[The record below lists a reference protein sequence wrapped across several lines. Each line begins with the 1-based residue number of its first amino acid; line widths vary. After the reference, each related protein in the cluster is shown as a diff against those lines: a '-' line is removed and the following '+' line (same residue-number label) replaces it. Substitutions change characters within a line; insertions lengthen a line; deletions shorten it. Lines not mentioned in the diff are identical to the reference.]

1 MIPHSLLHALRHGR
15 DGLLDLLFPRLCLSC
30 GLRTLAEDA
39 LFCLDCQ
46 SQLHPAD
53 MYRFPD
59 NEVVSRF
66 RGRIELTAG
75 AALFYYEKGT
85 RLQQLIERLKYR
97 GETNIGHSL
106 GEYFGR
112 LLKDVEAFRS
122 IEWLVPVPLHP
133 RKQALRGYNQSAWI
147 ARGLSL
153 SMGIPFRE
161 DLLVRTRETDS
172 QTRKGRHE
180 RMQNMSAAFAL
191 TPLARQL
198 TKGHHIALVD
208 DVLTTGATLE
218 SCALKFREAS
228 PICRLSMLT
237 LGMTC

>member
-1 MIPHSLLHALRHGR
+1 MVPRSLLHAFRLGR
-15 DGLLDLLFPRLCLSC
+15 EGLLDLLFPRLCLSC

-59 NEVVSRF
+59 NEVASRF
-66 RGRIELTAG
+66 RGRIELAAG
-75 AALFYYEKGT
+75 AALYYYEKGT
-85 RLQQLIERLKYR
+85 RLQQLMERLKYR
-97 GETNIGHSL
+97 GETNIGLSL
-106 GEYFGR
+106 GAYFGR
-112 LLKDVEAFRS
+112 LLVENEPFRS

-133 RKQALRGYNQSAWI
+133 KKQALRGYNQSAWI
-147 ARGLSL
+147 ARGLSR
-153 SMGIPFRE
+153 SMGIPVRE

-191 TPLARQL
+191 TPLGRQM
-198 TKGHHIALVD
+198 TAGHHIALVD

-218 SCALKFREAS
+218 SCALKFKEAS
-228 PICRLSMLT
+228 PLCRLSMLT